1 MGNTLMDHNL
11 TLTFYVSTYS
21 IQAENQRVLSAGY
34 PQMNFVE
41 MPGQESVEKTLTVS
55 QLKLSQNPYG

>member
-1 MGNTLMDHNL
+1 MDHNL

-34 PQMNFVE
+34 SQMNFVE
-41 MPGQESVEKTLTVS
+41 MPGQKSVEK
-55 QLKLSQNPYG
+55 NH